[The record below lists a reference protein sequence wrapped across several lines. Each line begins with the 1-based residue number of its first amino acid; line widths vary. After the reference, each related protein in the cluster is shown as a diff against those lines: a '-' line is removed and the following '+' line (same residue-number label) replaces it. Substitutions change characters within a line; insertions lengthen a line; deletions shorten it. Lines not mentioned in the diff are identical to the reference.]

1 MQPSNKVGLGLMVK
15 LTDLG
20 FSKGVVFEVIVT
32 TNNENGTPNAAP
44 MGAVMKNP
52 QNLSLNL
59 YNSSLTCYNLKA
71 NKCAVINL
79 TDDIEAFYKTA
90 FKEANPNGKLPQDW
104 FKKADT
110 INAPRLRLADANI
123 DVTVTLIEPIGV
135 EKSEFSCNIERINA
149 SKIFPKVYS
158 RARSATLEAIIHAT
172 RIKVMFKDEEKKTQ
186 IIQLLGSIEHCNNI
200 VKRTAP
206 SSVYSAVMA
215 DLMKRIDS
223 WSKMT

>member
-1 MQPSNKVGLGLMVK
+1 MAK

-20 FSKGVVFEVIVT
+20 FLKGVVFEVIVT

-44 MGAVMKNP
+44 MGVIMKTP

-59 YNSSLTCYNLKA
+59 YNSSQTCYNLKA

-79 TDDIEAFYKTA
+79 TDDIEVFYKTA
-90 FKEANPNGKLPQDW
+90 FKEANLEEKLPQDW
-104 FKKADT
+104 FIKADT

-123 DVTVTLIEPIGV
+123 DVTVSLIEPIGV
-135 EKSEFSCNIERINA
+135 EKSEFSCNVERINA

-158 RARSATLEAIIHAT
+158 RAMSATLEAIIHAT
-172 RIKVMFKDEEKKTQ
+172 RVKVLFKNEEKKAQ
-186 IIQLLGSIEHCNNI
+186 IVQLLGWIENCNNI

-215 DLMKRIDS
+215 DLMKIIDS
-223 WSKMT
+223 WSNIP